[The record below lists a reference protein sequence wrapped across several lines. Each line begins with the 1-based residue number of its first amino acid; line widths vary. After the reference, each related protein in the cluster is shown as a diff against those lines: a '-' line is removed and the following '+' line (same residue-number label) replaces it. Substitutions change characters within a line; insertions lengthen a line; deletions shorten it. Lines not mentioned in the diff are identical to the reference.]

1 MFTATG
7 RSWDEVRPSAFLT
20 FDRAGPGGG
29 CVSAGGTASGL
40 RAGAGAGMLSTR
52 LETTTVEE
60 EERGGC
66 EHDESGCQPSTR
78 CDAGLTLLQVAKVEK
93 ESPPQQVP

>member
-1 MFTATG
+1 
-7 RSWDEVRPSAFLT
+7 
-20 FDRAGPGGG
+20 
-29 CVSAGGTASGL
+29 
-40 RAGAGAGMLSTR
+40 MLSTR